1 MVPPEPGEAG
11 AAVTP
16 LEQALDRLG
25 RRGRWE
31 ITPRRPDEEGAFV
44 LQWVT
49 RGQWGNPFAPS
60 WLGTGD
66 DLELLA
72 VTALERSEPHRS
84 YGLEDAVFY
93 CLEERERH
101 RIREAAR
108 RERERVREL
117 HRTELRNLE
126 RLEWAWM
133 RAEGRAQVRAQHRID
148 EARRILA

>member
-1 MVPPEPGEAG
+1 M
-11 AAVTP
+11 TP

-72 VTALERSEPHRS
+72 VTALERTEPRRCS
-84 YGLEDAVFY
+84 DLEDAVSY
-93 CLEERERH
+93 CLAERERHRH

-108 RERERVREL
+108 RERERIREL

-126 RLEWAWM
+126 RLEWAWL
-133 RAEGRAQVRAQHRID
+133 RAEGRARVARQRRID